1 MTTHVVSKRMS
12 AEAQPNLAFERLAG
26 ICGLAAAAANLLY
39 SIAFIVL
46 HDPLLSGLALL
57 LGNLLATAVLCG
69 LYMRVRVVEGGFAVW
84 ALLLGT
90 VGVLGGAIHGGYDLA
105 NALHPPTAL
114 AAVADLPSAVDPRGL
129 LTFGVAGIGLLVFA
143 TLMRT
148 SGSFPRGLT
157 LLGYLLAAL
166 LIVLYLGRLI
176 VLDASSLIIL
186 GPALLS
192 GFIVSPLWN
201 AWIGIV
207 LWRGEQRADA

>member
-1 MTTHVVSKRMS
+1 MTTHVVSHHIS
-12 AEAQPNLAFERLAG
+12 TEAQPRMAFERLAG
-26 ICGLAAAAANLLY
+26 FCGLAAAAANLVY
-39 SIAFIVL
+39 AIAFIVL

-69 LYMRVRVVEGGFAVW
+69 LYMRVRAVEGGFAVW

-90 VGVLGGAIHGGYDLA
+90 AGALGGTIHGGYDLA

-114 AAVADLPSAVDPRGL
+114 AAVADLPSAIDPRGL

-143 TLMRT
+143 ALIGR
-148 SGSFPRGLT
+148 SGSFPRGLAT
-157 LLGYLLAAL
+157 LGYVLAAL

-176 VLDASSLIIL
+176 VLDATSLLIL

-201 AWIGIV
+201 AWVGIV
-207 LWRGEQRADA
+207 LWRGELRADA